1 MKKNNELV
9 VPVLI
14 LGAGI
19 GLYFL
24 NKAGKLDKIKAL
36 FNKNN
41 AVVNPVTTINP
52 PPPSTNPPPRT
63 NPNVIVANP
72 FTQPQLLAF
81 QKWVNLTYKPTIPLV
96 EDGLWGTNS
105 AGAYNS
111 YATAYANKDKTIVTI
126 NNQVVVPPTALKKGD
141 KVNAKKPTATY
152 PGYTL
157 ANPYKDG
164 ATDGDGNYSLGY
176 YVGVIKQIVG
186 SATQVERFSKPYP
199 KVVNVFTTD
208 EISTF
213 WVKTSDIEK
222 SLI

>member
-52 PPPSTNPPPRT
+52 PPNT
-63 NPNVIVANP
+63 NPNVIIANP

-81 QKWVNLTYKPTIPLV
+81 QKWVNLTYKPTIKLV

-105 AGAYNS
+105 AGAYNT
-111 YATAYANKDKTIVTI
+111 YATAYANRYKTITI
-126 NNQVVVPPTALKKGD
+126 TPTPTALKIGD
-141 KVNAKKPTATY
+141 KVNAKVLTATY
-152 PGYTL
+152 SGYTL
-157 ANPYKDG
+157 ANPYKEGGND
-164 ATDGDGNYSLGY
+164 DKGNYKTGY
-176 YVGVIKQIVG
+176 YVGRVLQIVG
-186 SATQVERFSKPYP
+186 SATQVQRASQPFVGNAIY
-199 KVVNVFTTD
+199 
-208 EISTF
+208 IF
-213 WVKTSDIEK
+213 WVKTADIEK
-222 SLI
+222 SLL